1 MQTLHKI
8 LLTSLL
14 SSLLCACGGGS
25 TVADADNDQVIT
37 IGDSIFDLS
46 NEIQQNLES
55 FAGQIFRKY
64 TKSGAELSGGS
75 VAQSIVD
82 QYAEAKTDNSAI
94 TTVVMDGGGND
105 ILIPVISLADPY
117 GCKTNIFRSDIS
129 SNCKALIDDIYVEAV
144 NLLNR
149 MDQDGVN
156 DVIYLGYYRTKNALY
171 NNLGALAKAVD
182 YGDLRLAQAC
192 NNAAVNCTFLDPRNL
207 IVNSDIKS
215 DGIHPTS
222 SGSLKLAN
230 LIWPTL
236 QPLL

>member
-1 MQTLHKI
+1 MQHFNKLLFTALLGA
-8 LLTSLL
+8 LLTG
-14 SSLLCACGGGS
+14 CGGGS

-37 IGDSIFDLS
+37 VGDSIFDLS
-46 NEIQQNLES
+46 NEIQINLES
-55 FAGQIFRKY
+55 FAGQTFRKY

-75 VAQSIVD
+75 VAQSVVD
-82 QYAEAKTDNSAI
+82 QYAEAKADNSAI

-129 SNCKALIDDIYVEAV
+129 SNCKALIDDVYVEAV
-144 NLLNR
+144 NLLNS
-149 MDQDGVN
+149 MDNDGVQN
-156 DVIYLGYYRTKNALY
+156 VVYLGYYHTKNAFY

-192 NNAAVNCTFLDPRNL
+192 NNSTVNCTFLDPRSL
-207 IVNSDIKS
+207 IVNSDINA
-215 DGIHPTS
+215 DGIHPNS